1 MYVQESLARDRQRE
15 RLEQAVENRTAR
27 QVAELQKVERR
38 RSRAERELLHAWQ
51 RVDQLRSMLESAG

>member
-15 RLEQAVENRTAR
+15 RLREAREDRTAH

-38 RSRAERELLHAWQ
+38 RERAERQLLHAWQ
-51 RVDQLRSMLESAG
+51 RVDQLKSMLEAS